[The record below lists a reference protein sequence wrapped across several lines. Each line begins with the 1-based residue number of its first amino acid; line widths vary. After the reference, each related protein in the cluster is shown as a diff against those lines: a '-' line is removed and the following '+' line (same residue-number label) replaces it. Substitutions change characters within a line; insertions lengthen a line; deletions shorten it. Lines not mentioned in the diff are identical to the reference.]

1 MEMNRI
7 KEVLEEKGIK
17 QTWLA
22 EKLGKSYNMVNAYV
36 QNRQQPRIEV
46 LYEIA
51 EILGVKLRQLLDVA
65 KQRSNN
71 SLQLNGRTCMSS
83 ELWILL
89 SEYLQNTYNIKQR
102 KEANLIPSKRV
113 KFKPT
118 AKYKSKFK
126 ASLGKPGNYWKLI
139 YIRAKG

>member
-1 MEMNRI
+1 MKRKKTTKKDGDIRVLIEKEHKFELTLEMVAD
-7 KEVLEEKGIK
+7 KTFLHV
-17 QTWLA
+17 
-22 EKLGKSYNMVNAYV
+22 
-36 QNRQQPRIEV
+36 
-46 LYEIA
+46 A

-102 KEANLIPSKRV
+102 NDANLIPSKRV